1 MLRIEI
7 NNPNLIL
14 DDMPTNWG
22 EGIFHYNGELFEGIM
37 YEYFPDS
44 TQLSPLLA
52 RASCS

>member
-22 EGIFHYNGELFEGIM
+22 EGVFPLPCPKKNLHESCNYVNLF
-37 YEYFPDS
+37 
-44 TQLSPLLA
+44 
-52 RASCS
+52 